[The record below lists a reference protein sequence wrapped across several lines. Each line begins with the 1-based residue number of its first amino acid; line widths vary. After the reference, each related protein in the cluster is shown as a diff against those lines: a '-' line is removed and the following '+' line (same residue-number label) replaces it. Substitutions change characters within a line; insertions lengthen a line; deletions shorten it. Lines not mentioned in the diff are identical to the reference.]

1 MSTLDLTEEAELLG
15 KQIYSAIQSFSNHS
29 PRSQQSSRFEIGVSD
44 LGTCSERT
52 RRMLAEIPEPK
63 TDALAAFIGSAVGDH
78 AEDAI
83 KAMYPEAITQATVS
97 TTLHGDGGDYI
108 VTGHPDVLLPT
119 ICVDFK
125 TSDGLEVAKRDG
137 SNRQQMFQRMIYA
150 KAAHEAGYFSVPLHE
165 VRTANVWIDRSGR
178 TKEVHVQ
185 MDLYSP
191 EVVAE
196 ATDWLDEVVY
206 AHLHGQT
213 ARKEP
218 PRSWCFAACGFADE
232 CRMYDS
238 DVEGLITDPTTVTAI
253 GVYAEGHALEKEGK
267 RLKDEAKGH
276 LIGVSGYTHDFQ
288 VRWTSVLP
296 STVPEYVRAG
306 YQRLSLQPVKK
317 S

>member
-1 MSTLDLTEEAELLG
+1 MSTPDLTEEAELLG

-52 RRMLAEIPEPK
+52 RRMLAEIPEPE
-63 TDALAAFIGSAVGDH
+63 TDALAAFIGTAVGSH

-119 ICVDFK
+119 LCVDFK

-150 KAAHEAGYFSVPLHE
+150 KAAHEAGFFSVPLHE

-218 PRSWCFAACGFADE
+218 AREWCRAACGFFAE

-238 DVEGLITDPTTVTAI
+238 DVEGLLTDPTVITAI
-253 GVYAEGHALEKEGK
+253 GMYSEGHSLEVAGK
-267 RLKDEAKGH
+267 KLKAEAKPYLEG
-276 LIGVSGYTHDFQ
+276 ISGYTHDFQ
-288 VRWTSVLP
+288 LRWSHVNATEVPPFVRQA
-296 STVPEYVRAG
+296 YDRI
-306 YQRLSLQPVKK
+306 SLVPVKK